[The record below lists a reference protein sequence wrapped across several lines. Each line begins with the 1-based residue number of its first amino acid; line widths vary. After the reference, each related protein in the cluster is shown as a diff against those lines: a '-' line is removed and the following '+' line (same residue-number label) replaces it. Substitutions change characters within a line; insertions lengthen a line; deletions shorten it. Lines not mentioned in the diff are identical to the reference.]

1 MKKKS
6 KVMTTMGILGLSAC
20 AGMGAYMY
28 MCNNKKKIQKQ
39 LEKYMSCPNDLR
51 QDFFIKSIIII
62 IYIRSQKYFV
72 KNIDIYVG
80 IC

>member
-20 AGMGAYMY
+20 AGVGAYMY

-51 QDFFIKSIIII
+51 
-62 IYIRSQKYFV
+62 
-72 KNIDIYVG
+72 
-80 IC
+80 